1 MTANLGSP
9 LSWTSVQVCK
19 APEVDSGC
27 RGRRHPRC
35 HAEAWVAASLPACL
49 CTTKPGVPVVLGL
62 EVLRPPLHPASSQ
75 ACWWTPHPQLAS
87 SNQSCSC
94 REATPAWDSA
104 PWSLTFPHPPGT
116 HMPGRGTLEPALCA
130 LDRIGVCDRWGGP
143 NFL

>member
-9 LSWTSVQVCK
+9 LSWMSVQVCK

-27 RGRRHPRC
+27 RGRRHPVC
-35 HAEAWVAASLPACL
+35 HAEAWVAASLPAGL
-49 CTTKPGVPVVLGL
+49 GTTKPGVPVALGL
-62 EVLRPPLHPASSQ
+62 EVLRPPSSGFFPGLLVD
-75 ACWWTPHPQLAS
+75 PHPQLAS

-94 REATPAWDSA
+94 REATLAWDPA

-130 LDRIGVCDRWGGP
+130 LERGV
-143 NFL
+143 